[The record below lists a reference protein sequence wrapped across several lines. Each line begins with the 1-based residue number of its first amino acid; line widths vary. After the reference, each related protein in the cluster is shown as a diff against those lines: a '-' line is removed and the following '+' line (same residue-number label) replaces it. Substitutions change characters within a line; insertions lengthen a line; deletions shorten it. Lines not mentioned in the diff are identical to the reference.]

1 MKEDPYPSATSIVTP
16 PPLPEVTKTPW
27 NGWWTLLW
35 AVVIFFAWQFV
46 VSIGI
51 LVAAFQRGLFNN
63 MGNPE
68 ATDGDLLALALD
80 GDIAGTVAFI
90 SIFFV
95 CPLCWMVGKFR
106 PNYTGWGY
114 LGNNRVKWWQWP
126 FWAAITIACYLLF
139 GLLAPFLGIDGP
151 DESMVTMANTTQFPI
166 LLFLGVAI
174 GAPLVEEFMFRGA
187 LWRGWRASK
196 LGLRGTLILTSF
208 FWAILHVQ
216 YPLVI
221 IAYIFC
227 LGLILG
233 LAREKT
239 GNLWAPSGCT
249 PSTTGSPPSKCSAS
263 KQDDF

>member
-126 FWAAITIACYLLF
+126 FWAAITIACSLLF
-139 GLLAPFLGIDGP
+139 GLFAPFLGIDGP

-208 FWAILHVQ
+208 FWAILHLQ

>member
-126 FWAAITIACYLLF
+126 F
-139 GLLAPFLGIDGP
+139 
-151 DESMVTMANTTQFPI
+151 
-166 LLFLGVAI
+166 
-174 GAPLVEEFMFRGA
+174 
-187 LWRGWRASK
+187 
-196 LGLRGTLILTSF
+196 
-208 FWAILHVQ
+208 
-216 YPLVI
+216 
-221 IAYIFC
+221 
-227 LGLILG
+227 
-233 LAREKT
+233 
-239 GNLWAPSGCT
+239 
-249 PSTTGSPPSKCSAS
+249 
-263 KQDDF
+263 

>member
-1 MKEDPYPSATSIVTP
+1 MKEDPYLPAKTSLGTP
-16 PPLPEVTKTPW
+16 PPLPRPIKTPW
-27 NGWWTLLW
+27 NAWWTLLW
-35 AVVIFFAWQFV
+35 AVAIFFAWQFV

-51 LVAAFQRGLFNN
+51 IVAAFHRGLFDNMNN
-63 MGNPE
+63 SG
-68 ATDGDLLALALD
+68 TVDSDLLALD
-80 GDIAGTVAFI
+80 GDIAGTVDFI

-95 CPLCWMVGKFR
+95 CPLCWMVGKIR
-106 PNYTGWGY
+106 LNYTGWEY
-114 LGNNRVKWWQWP
+114 LGNARVKWWQWP
-126 FWAAITIACYLLF
+126 FWAALIIACSLLF

-187 LWRGWRASK
+187 IWRGWRASK
-196 LGLRGTLILTSF
+196 LGLWGTLGLTSF
-208 FWAILHVQ
+208 FWAILHLQ
-216 YPLVI
+216 YPPVI

-239 GNLWAPSGCT
+239 GNLWIPVWMHAVNNGIAT
-249 PSTTGSPPSKCSAS
+249 
-263 KQDDF
+263 FEMLRL

>member
-1 MKEDPYPSATSIVTP
+1 
-16 PPLPEVTKTPW
+16 
-27 NGWWTLLW
+27 
-35 AVVIFFAWQFV
+35 
-46 VSIGI
+46 
-51 LVAAFQRGLFNN
+51 
-63 MGNPE
+63 
-68 ATDGDLLALALD
+68 
-80 GDIAGTVAFI
+80 
-90 SIFFV
+90 
-95 CPLCWMVGKFR
+95 MVGKIR
-106 PNYTGWGY
+106 PNYTGWEY
-114 LGNNRVKWWQWP
+114 LGNHPVKWWHWP
-126 FWAAITIACYLLF
+126 FWAAITIACSLLF

-196 LGLRGTLILTSF
+196 LGLRGTLVLTSF
-208 FWAILHVQ
+208 FWAILHLQ

-239 GNLWAPSGCT
+239 GNLWVPVWMHAVNNGIATFEMLRP
-249 PSTTGSPPSKCSAS
+249 
-263 KQDDF
+263 

>member
-1 MKEDPYPSATSIVTP
+1 MTEDPYHPPTPVVTP
-16 PPLPEVTKTPW
+16 PPLSGATKTPW

-51 LVAAFQRGLFNN
+51 LVVAFHRGLFNN
-63 MGNPE
+63 MKNSG
-68 ATDGDLLALALD
+68 ATDSDLLALALD

-95 CPLCWMVGKFR
+95 CPLCWTVGKIR
-106 PNYTGWGY
+106 PNYTGWEY

-126 FWAAITIACYLLF
+126 FWAAITIACSLLF

-166 LLFLGVAI
+166 LLFLGLAI

-196 LGLRGTLILTSF
+196 LGLRGTLVLTSF
-208 FWAILHVQ
+208 FWAILHLQ
-216 YPLVI
+216 YPPVI

-239 GNLWAPSGCT
+239 GNLWVPVWMHAVNNGIAT
-249 PSTTGSPPSKCSAS
+249 
-263 KQDDF
+263 FEMLRL

>member
-126 FWAAITIACYLLF
+126 FWAAITIACSLLF